1 MKFFTTLI
9 ISLSSSVVFAS
20 LQIPR
25 SLSSHDRHQALKIL
39 GFGGVQKIYSDPT
52 PLGGYPGYEMGFSYD
67 VIQLKTFEELGDGI
81 DTQKD
86 LSYVSL
92 SFTKGIFY
100 DVDLGLSFTPLP
112 QGAGVAAFAG
122 QLHRSIV
129 KDFHGFDFS
138 FWIHG
143 NSTSFVNVIH
153 TKNLGVLFVSS
164 TSVPFG
170 SLYAG
175 AGYLRC
181 IGSFIGGA
189 DGVTDTN
196 ETIQEDLYSAH
207 WLIGGTYSFAKN
219 YFVAL
224 EANAVYQVSYG
235 LRVGQRF

>member
-1 MKFFTTLI
+1 MKYFLTLFFLLI
-9 ISLSSSVVFAS
+9 TSNVFAS
-20 LQIPR
+20 LQIPK
-25 SLSSHDRHQALKIL
+25 SLNSHDRHQALKIL
-39 GFGGVQKIYSDPT
+39 GFSGVQKVYTDPS

-67 VIQLKTFEELGDGI
+67 VIQLKTFEELGSQI

-92 SFTKGIFY
+92 SFSKGIFY

-122 QLHRSIV
+122 QLHRTLV
-129 KDFHGFDFS
+129 KDFYGFDFS
-138 FWIHG
+138 FWLHG
-143 NSTSFVNVIH
+143 NSTSYVNVIH
-153 TKNLGVLFVSS
+153 TKNLGVLMVAS
-164 TSVPFG
+164 TPMPFG
-170 SLYAG
+170 SLYTG

-189 DGVTDTN
+189 DGVTETG

-207 WLIGGTYSFAKN
+207 WLIGGTYSFANN

-224 EANAVYQVSYG
+224 EANSVYQVSYG